1 MRKRLLSL
9 GLIIILSFSL
19 TGCKSTDYKKAVEL
33 QENGDYSGALEIYK
47 GIGDDYKDVSDR
59 VTKCQSFVD
68 SIAAFDEAKSS
79 LDDKNAE
86 LDKAISEAS
95 DLVNG
100 ENTALDESLRSLL
113 ETKISET
120 KAVKI
125 TVPTMAET
133 VKEIDTQT
141 TEMNTTDYS
150 DALKSLN
157 EAYTALNNSVKQ
169 YELVNNPAESYV
181 INCLEKV
188 EHVTGISAVTED
200 NDPNG
205 HLGKAGGYTAT
216 VYFTCD
222 WVNQANVIGDT
233 IIDKGTDGGGAIE
246 VYANVEDAES
256 RNEYLAGFD
265 GGVLASGSHIV
276 VGTCVVRTSDELA
289 ASKQKE
295 LEAAVIEALTKLE

>member
-9 GLIIILSFSL
+9 GLIMVLCFSL
-19 TGCKSTDYKKAVEL
+19 TGCKSSDYKKAVEL
-33 QENGDYSGALEIYK
+33 QNSGDYAGALELFK

-59 VTKCQSFVD
+59 ATECQSFID

-86 LDKAISEAS
+86 LDKAISEAN

-100 ENTALDESLRSLL
+100 EN
-113 ETKISET
+113 
-120 KAVKI
+120 
-125 TVPTMAET
+125 
-133 VKEIDTQT
+133 
-141 TEMNTTDYS
+141 
-150 DALKSLN
+150 
-157 EAYTALNNSVKQ
+157 TALNNSVKQ

-181 INCLEKV
+181 IKCLEKV

-289 ASKQKE
+289 ASKQKA
-295 LEAAVIEALTKLE
+295 LEAAVIDALTKLE

>member
-1 MRKRLLSL
+1 M
-9 GLIIILSFSL
+9 IIILSFSL

-86 LDKAISEAS
+86 LDKAISEAN

-100 ENTALDESLRSLL
+100 ENTALDESLRSSL

-125 TVPTMAET
+125 TAPTMAET

-157 EAYTALNNSVKQ
+157 EAYTAFNNSVKQ
-169 YELVNNPAESYV
+169 YELVNNPAEAYV
-181 INCLEKV
+181 IKCLEKV

-205 HLGKAGGYTAT
+205 HLGKTGGYTAT

-222 WVNQANVIGDT
+222 WVN
-233 IIDKGTDGGGAIE
+233 
-246 VYANVEDAES
+246 
-256 RNEYLAGFD
+256 
-265 GGVLASGSHIV
+265 
-276 VGTCVVRTSDELA
+276 
-289 ASKQKE
+289 
-295 LEAAVIEALTKLE
+295 